1 MSSLLSP
8 GDGKVK
14 VHNNGMYPNKTA
26 VEICGFATIPDPQN
40 PGLLLVDFPTSKE
53 PKLGP

>member
-8 GDGKVK
+8 GDGKLK
-14 VHNNGMYPNKTA
+14 VHNNGMYPNETA